1 MYIWAD
7 SVVADIDRHNRKAFT
22 SLIAADGMG

>member
-7 SVVADIDRHNRKAFT
+7 SVLADIDRHNRKPFR
-22 SLIAADGMG
+22 SFIILIR